1 MTEFAATQRGRVP
14 DPVRLARPLSVLL
27 ISTYELGHQ
36 PFGLA
41 SPATW
46 LRDLGATVTCL
57 DTAVQEL
64 DADAIRRAELIALY
78 VPMHTATRLAV
89 RVLEMVRALNPS
101 AYLCCY
107 GLYAP
112 VNEGFLRKLGA
123 HAVIGGEFEQ
133 GLCALAQRIA
143 DGPAPADATPRRMLQ
158 VEPVISLDRQQF
170 RAPDRSELP
179 ALSSYA
185 YLDTGDGQRKVV
197 GYTEATRGCKHLCRH
212 CPIVPVYNGR
222 FRVVQRDVVLDD
234 IRRQVAAGAQ
244 HITFGDPD
252 FLNGPNHGMSIVRA
266 LHEEFPELTYDCTI
280 KIEHLV
286 KRRSYL
292 PILRE
297 TGCLFVTSAVESVDP
312 QILEYFDKKH
322 TRQDFID
329 TVWVFRELGLTM
341 NPTFVTFTP
350 WTTLSGYLELL
361 EVLAEL
367 DLVDNVPPIQYA
379 IRLLI
384 PRGSRLLELE
394 HVRQIIEEFD
404 ETALCY
410 PWRNPDQSVDRL
422 YEDVMVTIKH
432 AQREDASRR
441 ETFARVWEVSSKA
454 CHGAITELPAGL
466 DRVAPSRRAPS
477 LSEPWYCCAEPT
489 DEQFAP
495 SV

>member
-1 MTEFAATQRGRVP
+1 MNKFASTQHHRAP
-14 DPVRLARPLSVLL
+14 DPVLLARPLSVLL

-46 LRDLGATVTCL
+46 LRDLGARVFCL
-57 DTAVQEL
+57 DTAVQDL
-64 DADAIRRAELIALY
+64 DADAIRRAELIAVYL
-78 VPMHTATRLAV
+78 PMHTATRLAV
-89 RVLEMVRALNPS
+89 RVLERTHALNPS
-101 AYLCCY
+101 AHLCCY

-112 VNEGFLRKLGA
+112 VNEGFLRKLG
-123 HAVIGGEFEQ
+123 VQTVMGGEFEE
-133 GLCALAQRIA
+133 GLCALAKRIA
-143 DGPAPADATPRRMLQ
+143 DEPAYADVRPRRMLQ
-158 VEPVISLDRQQF
+158 VEPVISLARQQF
-170 RAPDRSELP
+170 RAPDRSGLP

-197 GYTEATRGCKHLCRH
+197 GYTEGTRGCKHLCRH
-212 CPIVPVYNGR
+212 CPIVPVYNGQ

-234 IRRQVAAGAQ
+234 VRRQVAAGAQ

-252 FLNGPNHGMSIVRA
+252 FLNGPKHGIGIVRA
-266 LHEEFPELTYDCTI
+266 LHDEFPELTYDCTI

-286 KRRSYL
+286 KHRAYL
-292 PILRE
+292 SVLRE

-312 QILEYFDKKH
+312 QILECFDKQH

-329 TVWVFRELGLTM
+329 TVRVFREIGLTM

-350 WTTLSGYLELL
+350 WTTPSGYLELL

-384 PRGSRLLELE
+384 PQGSRLLELAQ
-394 HVRQIIEEFD
+394 VRQIIGEFD
-404 ETALCY
+404 EAALCY
-410 PWRNPDQSVDRL
+410 PWRNPDPTVDRL
-422 YEDVMVTIKH
+422 YEEVMATVKE
-432 AQREDASRR
+432 AQRDNASRR
-441 ETFARVWEVSSKA
+441 DAFARVWEVSSKA
-454 CHGAITELPAGL
+454 CHGVATALPAGL
-466 DRVAPSRRAPS
+466 NRAVSSRPAPS